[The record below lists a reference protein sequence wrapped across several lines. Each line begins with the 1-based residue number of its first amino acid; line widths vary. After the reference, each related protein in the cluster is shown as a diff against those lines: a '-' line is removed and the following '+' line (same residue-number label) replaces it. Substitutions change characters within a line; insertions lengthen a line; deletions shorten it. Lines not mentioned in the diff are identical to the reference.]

1 MAIKTFGTT
10 TIILTISPISVAPS
24 ASNALCIIGMMSII
38 DELCAFFLDDKGAG
52 SRRDILKPIIDD
64 MDKKVG
70 INSLG
75 KRIKRNKIA
84 INEKALENLV
94 NYYEETNDEGI
105 FERPIFKV
113 IEKLFDIYDNNHQPV
128 NTNHALKNREELNKN
143 ILLGRDIFS
152 KN

>member
-1 MAIKTFGTT
+1 MENEIIEEYGDVNDAMIEEWVHIWKYDFELDNFKSSELQVAINDVCRTDYS
-10 TIILTISPISVAPS
+10 L
-24 ASNALCIIGMMSII
+24 
-38 DELCAFFLDDKGAG
+38 E
-52 SRRDILKPIIDD
+52 DIQKIYDACENGE
-64 MDKKVG
+64 KVG